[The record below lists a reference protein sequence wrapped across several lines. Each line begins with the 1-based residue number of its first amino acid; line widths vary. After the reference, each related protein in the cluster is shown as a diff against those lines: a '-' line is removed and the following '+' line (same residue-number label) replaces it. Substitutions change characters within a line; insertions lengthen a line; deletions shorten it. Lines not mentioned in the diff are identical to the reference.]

1 MPTIAK
7 RMQKRRPAN
16 VFGAMFPYPI
26 TNSFSLVW
34 KIGVKKLLGWS
45 TYCCQDCGG
54 EENGLDVIP
63 VGAEALT
70 DRVDVVL
77 DGVVDDQL
85 VVGQQSLHILL
96 EVQAANG
103 QVAH

>member
-1 MPTIAK
+1 M
-7 RMQKRRPAN
+7 
-16 VFGAMFPYPI
+16 
-26 TNSFSLVW
+26 
-34 KIGVKKLLGWS
+34 LGWS

-63 VGAEALT
+63 VGAKALT
-70 DRVDVVL
+70 DGVDVVL

-85 VVGQQSLHILL
+85 VVGQQPLHLLL

-103 QVAH
+103 QVAHRPQEALSFGDKLGL